1 MYNIMGNIE
10 ENVVQFIRNFNVKFY
25 DTPLLT
31 IPEYVRDEY
40 IKLGYHFKTSFG

>member
-1 MYNIMGNIE
+1 MKNIE
-10 ENVVQFIRNFNVKFY
+10 ENIEENMDQFIRNLNVKFY